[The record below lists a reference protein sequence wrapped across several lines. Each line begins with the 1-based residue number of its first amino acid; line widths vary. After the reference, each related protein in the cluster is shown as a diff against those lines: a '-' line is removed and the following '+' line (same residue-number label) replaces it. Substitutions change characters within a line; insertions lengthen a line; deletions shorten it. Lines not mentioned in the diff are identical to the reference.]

1 MSKHQ
6 KGRRHRTVNR
16 NPRPAGPARPPAAPR
31 TPVAAGPA
39 AERTVLGAEQGGT
52 PAPEASPQGAQA
64 PQSPQGARTQG
75 NARTTRQ
82 KPATVEQPVS
92 VGAPRSSE
100 SSEAAP
106 PDGGLGHHAVRTW
119 QEVQSAGDGGITVDE
134 LCTAVGY
141 QSRTILKHLKVLAQD
156 GLAEPYGERWRST
169 GQKLF

>member
-16 NPRPAGPARPPAAPR
+16 NPRPVGIARPPAAPR
-31 TPVAAGPA
+31 TPAASGPA
-39 AERTVLGAEQGGT
+39 TGRTVVADEQSGT
-52 PAPEASPQGAQA
+52 RAPETSQPA
-64 PQSPQGARTQG
+64 ARQ
-75 NARTTRQ
+75 Q
-82 KPATVEQPVS
+82 PATPEKPVAPD
-92 VGAPRSSE
+92 APRSSE
-100 SSEAAP
+100 AV

-119 QEVQSAGDGGITVDE
+119 QEVQSAGDDGITVDE

-156 GLAEPYGERWRST
+156 GLAEPHGERWRST